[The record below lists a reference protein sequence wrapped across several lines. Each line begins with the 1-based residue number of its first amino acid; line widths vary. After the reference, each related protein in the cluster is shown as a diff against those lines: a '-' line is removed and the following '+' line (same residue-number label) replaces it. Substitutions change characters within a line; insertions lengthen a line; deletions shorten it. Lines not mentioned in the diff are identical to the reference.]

1 MGSALSYLKCQ
12 DNALDVY
19 SAVASAVGAES
30 LQTPK
35 YPVCTLV
42 SSAVG
47 MWICCNMV
55 WKTAA
60 GSGDKLGSE
69 SSAGLGC
76 SSQSFAPASSAWFWD
91 AALSPL
97 WIKAC
102 CLSLVHTSVWYQRR
116 EEEGSVG

>member
-1 MGSALSYLKCQ
+1 
-12 DNALDVY
+12 
-19 SAVASAVGAES
+19 
-30 LQTPK
+30 
-35 YPVCTLV
+35 
-42 SSAVG
+42 
-47 MWICCNMV
+47 MV

-102 CLSLVHTSVWYQRR
+102 CLSLVYTSVWYQRR
-116 EEEGSVG
+116 EEEGFGGLKAAALILTCDTGLTNSTWKVAA